1 MIAAAFIDTNIFI
14 YAASAAAE
22 DQPRRRIAQKLIAGL
37 DFAIS
42 AQVLQ
47 EFADATLRKKRLG
60 VSEPEVRQMI
70 HFMSRYPVAAIT
82 RETVLRALDLRSR
95 FKTSYWDAS
104 ILAAALDLGCETLY
118 TEDLSHGQ
126 SYEGIRVLNSFR

>member
-1 MIAAAFIDTNIFI
+1 MTAAAFIDTNIFI

-22 DQPRRRIAQKLIAGL
+22 DQAHRRIAQKLIAAL

-60 VSEPEVRQMI
+60 VSESEVRQMI

-82 RETVLRALDLRSR
+82 RETVLRALDLRLR

-104 ILAAALDLGCETLY
+104 ILAAALGLGCKVLY

-126 SYEGIRVLNSFR
+126 DYEGIRVLNPFR

>member
-1 MIAAAFIDTNIFI
+1 
-14 YAASAAAE
+14 
-22 DQPRRRIAQKLIAGL
+22 
-37 DFAIS
+37 
-42 AQVLQ
+42 
-47 EFADATLRKKRLG
+47 
-60 VSEPEVRQMI
+60 MI

-104 ILAAALDLGCETLY
+104 ILAAALGLGCETLY

-126 SYEGIRVLNSFR
+126 NYEGIRVLNPFR